1 MNTRDARTAL
11 DYRTWQRDRVR
22 VHDHPFTVATKPGLF
37 AHGHR
42 DPAALLLAEHVVVAP
57 GDTLAYL
64 NCGSG
69 LLGAVAAVT
78 GSVRRV
84 VLTDRHVVSAEAARQ
99 TMELNGVDG
108 ARIVLRHG
116 LGDTVAS
123 GSVDTVAIRIPH
135 EKLALQQLLHDAFH
149 ALRLGGRCY
158 LAGATTEGVKA
169 AARAMATL
177 FGATQVLASGGGY
190 RIVMATKGRVE
201 RATNVDDND
210 SNVDADHFR
219 EMHATLR
226 GRAYVV
232 STRPGVFSWA
242 HVDEAT
248 QILANTME
256 IGIGASVLDLGC
268 GCGALGAVA
277 ASLSQSQRICLVDAD
292 IEAVRSAA
300 RTVAAAGLR
309 GVRVLASDI
318 TEAVRDERF
327 DVVISNP
334 PFHVGK
340 HTALDVP
347 VEFMRQARDVLVSG
361 GCFMLVANRTLPYE
375 RAMTELFGNVHTM
388 HDGARFKVLQ
398 AVSR

>member
-1 MNTRDARTAL
+1 MHGRAFA
-11 DYRTWQRDRVR
+11 
-22 VHDHPFTVATKPGLF
+22 VATKPGLF
-37 AHGHR
+37 AHGHG
-42 DPAALLLAEHVVVAP
+42 DPAAMLLAEHVVVAP

-78 GSVRRV
+78 GSAHRV
-84 VLTDRHVVSAEAARQ
+84 VLTDRHVVSAEAARR
-99 TMELNGVDG
+99 TMALNGVNG
-108 ARIVLRHG
+108 ATVLLQHG
-116 LGDTVAS
+116 LGEAVSSGTVE
-123 GSVDTVAIRIPH
+123 TVAIRIPH

-158 LAGATTEGVKA
+158 IAGATTEGVKA

-190 RIVMATKGRVE
+190 RIVVATKGSAE
-201 RATNVDDND
+201 PGINADDND
-210 SNVDADHFR
+210 STVGADHFR
-219 EMHATLR
+219 EIHATLR
-226 GRAYVV
+226 GRDYVLF
-232 STRPGVFSWA
+232 TRPGVFSWE

-256 IGIGASVLDLGC
+256 IGIGESVLDLGC
-268 GCGALGAVA
+268 GGGALGTVA
-277 ASLSQSQRICLVDAD
+277 ASLSQSQHICLVDAD

-309 GVRVLASDI
+309 DVRVMASDI

-334 PFHVGK
+334 PFHIGK

-347 VEFMRQARDVLVSG
+347 IEFIRQAHDVLVSG
-361 GCFMLVANRTLPYE
+361 GRVMLVANRTLPYE
-375 RAMTELFGNVHTM
+375 AVLNAMFGNVHTM
-388 HDGARFKVLQ
+388 HDSARFKVLL
-398 AVSR
+398 AVKP